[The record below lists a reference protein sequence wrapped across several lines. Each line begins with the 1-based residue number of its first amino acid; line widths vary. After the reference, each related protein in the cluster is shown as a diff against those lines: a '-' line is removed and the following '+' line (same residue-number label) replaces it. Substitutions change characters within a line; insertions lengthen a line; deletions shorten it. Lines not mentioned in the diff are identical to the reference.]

1 MQRLD
6 FALVWVAL
14 LMAGSACAA
23 GTHAGGAPSTDH
35 NTLTRE
41 EFSQRQFNS
50 AFEAIEALRPS
61 WLNRHGPGGIIQI
74 YVDDIHLGG
83 HNRAPLDSIGGCGID
98 PTSRRYPGDGPI
110 RCGPRGRRHPGPTRP
125 AGR

>member
-1 MQRLD
+1 VKRLD
-6 FALVWVAL
+6 FTLVWMAL

-23 GTHAGGAPSTDH
+23 GTHSGGAPSTDH

-83 HNRAPLDSIGGCGID
+83 TIELRSIRLVSVALIRHLDGIQAAA
-98 PTSRRYPGDGPI
+98 RYGAGHEDGAI
-110 RCGPRGRRHPGPTRP
+110 LVTTRP